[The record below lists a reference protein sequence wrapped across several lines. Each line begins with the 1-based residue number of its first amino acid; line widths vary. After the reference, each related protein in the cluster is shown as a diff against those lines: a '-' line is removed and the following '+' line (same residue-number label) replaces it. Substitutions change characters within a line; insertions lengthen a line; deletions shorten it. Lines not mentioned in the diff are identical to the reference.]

1 MTMKH
6 LFDKDENYVGSIDG
20 NDYNSDFIAID
31 EQDMPKDYQNHLEEL
46 KLIKGKVVFEQLNDP
61 KPIRKAKLSA
71 IKAQVKQLLDNSAW
85 RVERAAE
92 RDNLGID
99 GETPQ
104 QVYAYREAIRQAG
117 DRAER
122 ELEALDNVDDINA
135 YHFEIRPSD
144 YPVIA
149 HLTHLQFLRR
159 FNAEERA
166 KIAQLRAKSPQINDY
181 FTLLELAKFVNP
193 YDPDVILGVNML
205 EQMGIIGQGRAGQI
219 LNGAKNSY
227 LKST

>member
-1 MTMKH
+1 MKKH
-6 LFDKDENYVGSIDG
+6 LFTQDGEYIGKIDG
-20 NDYNSDFIAID
+20 NDYNPDFIAID
-31 EQDMPKDYQNHLEEL
+31 DNQMPDNYQAHLDSL
-46 KLIKGKVVFEQLNDP
+46 KLIDGKVVLGQSNDLE
-61 KPIRKAKLSA
+61 PIRQAKLSA
-71 IKAQVKQLLDNSAW
+71 IKAQVKQLLDDSAW

-104 QVYAYREAIRQAG
+104 QVYAYREAVRQAG

-122 ELEALDNVDDINA
+122 ELENLDNIDDINA
-135 YHFEIRPSD
+135 YQFDIRQSD
-144 YPVIA
+144 YPIIA

-166 KIAQLRAKSPQINDY
+166 KITQLRAKSPQINDY

-193 YDPDVILGVNML
+193 YDPDVILGVNTL

-219 LNGAKNSY
+219 LNGES
-227 LKST
+227 L